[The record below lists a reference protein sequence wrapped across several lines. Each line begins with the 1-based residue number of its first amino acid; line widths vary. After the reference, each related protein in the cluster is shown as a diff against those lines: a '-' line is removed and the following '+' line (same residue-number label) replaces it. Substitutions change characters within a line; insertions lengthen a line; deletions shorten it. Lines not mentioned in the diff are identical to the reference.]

1 MRTIMTSF
9 FFNLDRWKKRII
21 IMLLDLLLIPLAI
34 WVSFALRLGTWN
46 PPLND
51 GIWMLGL
58 APLIVLPIFVRL
70 GLYRAVIRF
79 IGGQQAVMAVLKGV
93 TLSTM
98 ILALIAVLADWQG
111 IPRSIFLIYWGTAFL
126 FVGGSRYLIR
136 LIYARHYLKSE
147 KAHIIIYGAGEAGIQ
162 LANALVRNEDY
173 RAVAY
178 IDDNPTLNKAI
189 IQGLQVYKPS
199 QLNNLIEKMQVS
211 QVFLAMPNIS
221 KARKRE
227 ILQFLEPFPLHVLT
241 IPNVSELISGERR
254 IDEVREIEVD
264 ELLGREPVEPDQ
276 ELLSSCIEN
285 KVVMVTGAGGS
296 IGSELCRQ
304 IIHLNP
310 RQLIL
315 FEASEFAL
323 YSIENELLTLL
334 QAAAIELPKT
344 YLIPAL
350 GSVQNQKRLEE
361 IMQRYKV
368 NTVYHAAAYKHVPLV
383 EHNPLEGILNNTFGT
398 LYAALAAKNTKVRH
412 FVLISTDKAVRPT
425 NVMGASK
432 RMAELVLQ
440 ALAQHT
446 SQTIF
451 SMVRFGNVLGSSGS
465 VVPLFR
471 KQIQAGGP
479 ITITHPDIIRYF
491 MTIPEAAL
499 LVIQAGALA
508 RGGEVFLLDM
518 GEPVKIVDLAKRMVH
533 LSGFNIK
540 DEQNPDGNIE
550 LKFTGLRPGEKLYE
564 ELLIDSQADKT
575 AHPKIFKAHENY
587 LFWQDLEPIL
597 DDLLQACQQRN
608 LARIQ
613 AILETQVSGFKGSL
627 DVQANLLKKSVSTSS
642 TSTTHSNVTLLVSR

>member
-1 MRTIMTSF
+1 
-9 FFNLDRWKKRII
+9 
-21 IMLLDLLLIPLAI
+21 MLLDFLLIPLAI

-51 GIWMLGL
+51 GIWMFVL
-58 APLIVLPIFVRL
+58 APIIVLPIFVRL

-98 ILALIAVLADWQG
+98 ILALTAILANWEG

-126 FVGGSRYLIR
+126 FVGGSRYVIR
-136 LIYARHYLKSE
+136 LIYAHKYLKSE
-147 KAHIIIYGAGEAGIQ
+147 KAHIVIYGAGEAGIQ
-162 LANALVRNEDY
+162 LANALARNEDY

-189 IQGLQVYKPS
+189 IQGLQVYKPIM
-199 QLNNLIEKMQVS
+199 LPKLIESMQVS
-211 QVFLAMPNIS
+211 QVFLAMPTIT
-221 KARKRE
+221 KTRKSE
-227 ILQFLEPFPLHVLT
+227 ILQALEPLPLHVLT
-241 IPNVSELISGERR
+241 IPNMSELLSGERS
-254 IDEVREIEVD
+254 IDEVREIEID
-264 ELLGREPVEPDQ
+264 ELLGRETVEPDI
-276 ELLSSCIEN
+276 ELLKVCIKD

-304 IIHLNP
+304 IIRLHPTKLV
-310 RQLIL
+310 L

-323 YSIENELLTLL
+323 YSIENELLNLL
-334 QAAAIELPKT
+334 KT
-344 YLIPAL
+344 DVIDFNTENLIPTL
-350 GSVQNQKRLEE
+350 GSVQNQTRLEE
-361 IMQRYKV
+361 VMHQHKV

-383 EHNPLEGILNNTFGT
+383 EHNPLEGISNNIFGT
-398 LYAALAAKNTKVRH
+398 LYTALAAKNCRVRH

-425 NVMGASK
+425 NVMGATK
-432 RMAELVLQ
+432 RIAELVLQ
-440 ALAQHT
+440 ALAQQH

-518 GEPVKIVDLAKRMVH
+518 GEPVKIIDLAKRMVH
-533 LSGFNIK
+533 LSGYTIK
-540 DEQNPDGNIE
+540 DDANPQGNIE
-550 LKFTGLRPGEKLYE
+550 LKYTGLRPGEKLYE
-564 ELLIDSQADKT
+564 ELLIDSEADKT
-575 AHPKIFKAHENY
+575 LHPKIFKAHENY
-587 LFWQDLEPIL
+587 IDWADLEKVINKL
-597 DDLLQACQQRN
+597 SSAYEDRDAQN
-608 LARIQ
+608 IQ
-613 AILETQVSGFKGSL
+613 TLFETYVAGFKGTINSQAIQTRHSDKSL
-627 DVQANLLKKSVSTSS
+627 TKPNI
-642 TSTTHSNVTLLVSR
+642 TLLASR

>member
-1 MRTIMTSF
+1 MVTT
-9 FFNLDRWKKRII
+9 FFNLDRWQKRLL
-21 IMLLDLLLIPLAI
+21 MMSLDLLLIPLAV
-34 WVSFALRLGTWN
+34 WTSFALRLGTWN

-51 GIWMLGL
+51 GIWMIWL
-58 APLIVLPIFVRL
+58 APMIALPIFIRL

-98 ILALIAVLADWQG
+98 ILAFVAVLADWQG
-111 IPRSIFLIYWGTAFL
+111 IPRSIFPIYWGTAFL
-126 FVGGSRYLIR
+126 FVGGSRYLVR
-136 LIYARHYLKSE
+136 LLYAHHYLKSE
-147 KAHIIIYGAGEAGIQ
+147 KTHIIIYGAGEAGIQ
-162 LANALVRNEDY
+162 LANALARNEDY
-173 RAVAY
+173 RPVAY

-189 IQGLQVYKPS
+189 IQGLQVYKPILLPS
-199 QLNNLIEKMQVS
+199 LIERLQVS
-211 QVFLAMPNIS
+211 QVFLAMPNLS
-221 KARKRE
+221 KVRKRE

-241 IPNVSELISGERR
+241 IPNMSELISGERR

-264 ELLGREPVEPDQ
+264 ELLGRESVEPDL
-276 ELLSSCIEN
+276 ELLSVCIEG
-285 KVVMVTGAGGS
+285 KAVMVTGAGGS

-304 IIHLNP
+304 IIRLKP
-310 RQLIL
+310 SKLVL
-315 FEASEFAL
+315 FESSEFAL
-323 YSIENELLTLL
+323 YSIENELLALL
-334 QAAAIELPKT
+334 ETEAAEFDKDNLTPV
-344 YLIPAL
+344 L
-350 GSVQNQKRLEE
+350 GSVQNQARLEE
-361 IMQRYKV
+361 IMRQHKV

-383 EHNPLEGILNNTFGT
+383 EHNPLEGISNNTFGT
-398 LYAALAAKNTKVRH
+398 LYTALAAKNCKVRH

-432 RMAELVLQ
+432 RMAELALQ
-440 ALAQHT
+440 ALAQEP

-518 GEPVKIVDLAKRMVH
+518 GEPVKIIDLAKRMVH
-533 LSGFNIK
+533 LSGYSVK
-540 DEQNPDGNIE
+540 DEQNPQGNID

-564 ELLIDSQADKT
+564 ELLIDSEADKT
-575 AHPKIFKAHENY
+575 SHPKIFKAHEDY
-587 LFWQDLEPIL
+587 VPWQKLEMTLKELEQYSQKRDLQSIQNLL
-597 DDLLQACQQRN
+597 DTHVA
-608 LARIQ
+608 
-613 AILETQVSGFKGSL
+613 GFKGSL
-627 DVQANLLKKSVSTSS
+627 ISQSQQALNSPKAFLPSS
-642 TSTTHSNVTLLVSR
+642 NITFLATR